1 MKRLGMSKFC
11 SQDVPIEGPGT
22 NAVIRSAVYDSV
34 VLQIIFLHLEWYG
47 NAIRRFQ
54 IIGLCG
60 HEKSISEKADVSE
73 AQESRAFLF
82 LPWNFGVLTRPASK
96 KGCANGELHN

>member
-1 MKRLGMSKFC
+1 M
-11 SQDVPIEGPGT
+11 
-22 NAVIRSAVYDSV
+22 
-34 VLQIIFLHLEWYG
+34 LQIVFLHLECNG

-60 HEKSISEKADVSE
+60 HEKSISEEADVSE

-82 LPWNFGVLTRPASK
+82 APWDFGVFTRPASE
-96 KGCANGELHN
+96 KGCANGELRN